1 MPCNAIV
8 VVIFL
13 KRSSCADNFSRP
25 FKKSGAWMS
34 DYRSQSRNN
43 QEKLM
48 VTPIVVNNNNFAKVQ
63 VTVFHER
70 LLLSYYWIM

>member
-1 MPCNAIV
+1 
-8 VVIFL
+8 
-13 KRSSCADNFSRP
+13 
-25 FKKSGAWMS
+25 MS